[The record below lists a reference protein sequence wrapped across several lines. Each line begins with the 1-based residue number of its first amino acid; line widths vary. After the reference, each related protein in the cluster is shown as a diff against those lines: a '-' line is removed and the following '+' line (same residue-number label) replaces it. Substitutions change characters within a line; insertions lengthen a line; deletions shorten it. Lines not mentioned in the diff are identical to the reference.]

1 MYIPAPVFLST
12 LTSQVHVS
20 AMAPLKA
27 PRPCLGSLL
36 LLLLWLCSAS
46 GFFPNIWS
54 LVAAPTSITH
64 QDLTE
69 EAALN
74 VTLQLF
80 LEQPPPGRNPLHLED
95 FQGRTLLADDLFAA
109 YFGLG
114 TPTRRFRAALGE
126 VARANAAQDFLS
138 VTRND
143 PELHFDAEQLIR
155 SRARLVGSL
164 REALSAARALEYTLA
179 RQRLGAMLHALQDF
193 YSHSNWVE
201 LGEQQPHPDL
211 LWPGRKLKNLAQ
223 AGDPMCS
230 DCEELSCPG
239 NLLGSLFLTSGYFG
253 AEPPKPPGKCSHGG
267 HFDRSS
273 HDIPRGGINKD
284 STSPAFSPHHHLH
297 PQAAQLALQASIQAL
312 NLLRGRLG
320 DTGFSR
326 LLQISPASGLSFVL
340 DTTGSMG
347 EEINAAKIEARRI
360 IDQRRGG
367 PMEPTHYILVPFH
380 DPGFGPVLKTSDPDA
395 FWKHLNEIHA
405 LGGGDEPEM
414 CLSALELALLHT
426 PHFSDIFVFT
436 DASPK
441 DAHLTNRVEALSQ
454 KQHCKVTFLVTEDP
468 SRRVRRDV
476 LSPKRFEP
484 YQAIAMAS
492 GGEVI
497 FTKDQYIQ
505 NVASVVGESMMDMVT
520 LALVP
525 PVPPPKG
532 PLMFHVD
539 KMLHGVIIHLHGEIS
554 TFRISDPTG
563 ISQDINQDWGPL
575 GHIQCFGQFWTVNLN
590 DPLQVGAWV
599 IEITAQGTPGVRVK
613 AKTSLDF
620 LFSFGT
626 PIENGP
632 HPGLY
637 PLSQPVAGLHTL
649 LLVEVMGLVSGIPN
663 MNHSHVILRGS
674 LEGEEL
680 GHVALKP
687 TEAPERGLFTAL
699 LDPKI
704 LLTQRPFFLE
714 LFSQDD
720 RGSILQRVASQPC
733 TVVPVLLELS
743 GPSGPLSPGHQA
755 LLSLQISSFSGPW
768 DLIITA
774 SVSPS
779 FPLTSNLSRVHL
791 GQNESVWGHFR
802 LQVPGSATLDSLVT
816 VTVTAE
822 AKSSDPPPPAH
833 ALLQLLVQAFPSQ
846 EQLDDPGPSSRPSN
860 NIARP
865 DLHTSTLG
873 PQRSGAGGTMG
884 AGPWWGPVRGLLLV
898 LGIAAW

>member
-1 MYIPAPVFLST
+1 YVL
-12 LTSQVHVS
+12 
-20 AMAPLKA
+20 

-36 LLLLWLCSAS
+36 LLLPWLRPAS

-54 LVAAPTSITH
+54 LVVAPNSITH
-64 QDLTE
+64 QYLTE

-80 LEQPPPGRNPLHLED
+80 LEWPPPGRNPLRLED
-95 FQGRTLLADDLFAA
+95 FQGRTLLADNLFAA

-138 VTRND
+138 VTKND
-143 PELHFDAEQLIR
+143 PELHFDAEQLIG
-155 SRARLVGSL
+155 SQARLVGGL

-201 LGEQQPHPDL
+201 LGKQQPHPDL

-239 NLLGSLFLTSGYFG
+239 NLLGSIFLTSGYFG
-253 AEPPKPPGKCSHGG
+253 AEPPKPP
-267 HFDRSS
+267 
-273 HDIPRGGINKD
+273 
-284 STSPAFSPHHHLH
+284 AFSPHHDLH

-347 EEINAAKIEARRI
+347 EEINAAKIQAWRI

-426 PHFSDIFVFT
+426 PQFSDIFVFT

-441 DAHLTNRVEALSQ
+441 DAYLTNRIEALSQ

-468 SRRVRRDV
+468 SRRVRREV
-476 LSPKRFEP
+476 LSPKRFQP

-525 PVPPPKG
+525 PVPNPKG

-563 ISQDINQDWGPL
+563 VSQDIDQDWGPL

-590 DPLQVGAWV
+590 DPPQVGAWV
-599 IEITAQGTPGVRVK
+599 IEITAQGTPGVKVK

-620 LFSFGT
+620 LFSFGI
-626 PIENGP
+626 PIDNGP

-649 LLVEVMGLVSGIPN
+649 LLVEVTGLVSGIPN
-663 MNHSHVILRGS
+663 MNHSHIILRGS
-674 LEGEEL
+674 PGGEEL
-680 GHVALKP
+680 DNVTLKP
-687 TEAPERGLFTAL
+687 TGAPEQGLFTAL
-699 LDPKI
+699 LDPNI

-714 LFSQDD
+714 LIGQDD
-720 RGSILQRVASQPC
+720 KGSSLQRVASQPC
-733 TVVPVLLELS
+733 AVVPVLLELS

-791 GQNESVWGHFR
+791 GQNESAWGRFW
-802 LQVPGSATLDSLVT
+802 LQVPGSATLDSVVT

-822 AKSSDPPPPAH
+822 AESNDSSPPAH
-833 ALLQLLVQAFPSQ
+833 ALLQLLVQAFPPQ
-846 EQLDDPGPSSRPSN
+846 EQLDDPGPSSRPSHN
-860 NIARP
+860 MASP

-873 PQRSGAGGTMG
+873 PQRSGVGGAMG
-884 AGPWWGPVRGLLLV
+884 AGPWWGPVKGLMLV